1 MPSLNRVLAAVAAEH
16 GVATGKFPPINSGH
30 EGKAV
35 IEEELDE
42 LWLEV
47 KANRGTSREAMQ
59 EAIQIAAMAV
69 RYVCDLGDTL

>member
-1 MPSLNRVLAAVAAEH
+1 MLSLNRVLAAVAAEH
-16 GVATGKFPPINSGH
+16 GTATGKFPPINTPH

-42 LWLEV
+42 LWLEI
-47 KANRGTSREAMQ
+47 KANRGSSPKAMQ
-59 EAIQIAAMAV
+59 EAIQVAAMAV